1 MAILDV
7 KLSLSDAQAITAT
20 DRSEGEIDL
29 GVLVGIDG
37 STQISCPIGAGTP
50 LYLSVR
56 TNTAFTTSSETIYID
71 LYTHT
76 VSMNVNGSDGTKLLE
91 LQESTAVSASP
102 YNAAGIWIFRGIIPY
117 ESVQRF
123 IALRYTCSA
132 TPEAG
137 KFDAWISLDAQST
150 LGIGQE
156 I

>member
-29 GVLVGIDG
+29 GSLVGTDG

-50 LYLSVR
+50 LYLNVR
-56 TNTAFTTSSETIYID
+56 TNTAFTSSSETITID

-76 VSMNVNGSDGTKLLE
+76 SSMAVDGTDGTKLLE
-91 LQESTAVSASP
+91 LQAATAVSASP
-102 YNAAGIWIFRGIIPY
+102 YATAGTWIFRGIIPY
-117 ESVQRF
+117 ESIQRY
-123 IALRYTCSA
+123 IALRYTCSDS
-132 TPEAG
+132 PEAG
-137 KFDAWISLDAQST
+137 KFDAYISLDAQST